1 MLIREFE
8 IRAISNAP
16 LLPPDTDDFRRM
28 GLRGTEFRP
37 LIIRQALAT
46 TVQPLVA
53 RPFVGPRSRQS
64 QQLSEVMAS
73 GYRLLDP
80 RRRLDSHQRAIL
92 GRVHAQLT
100 DEAIRLGRERRA
112 FDPFRFGE
120 SVVGGRDEYSGTGAT
135 AFFYSP
141 SLLDCCPAPFEGFL
155 DVDEPG
161 KLRELLSPNRRKIS
175 QAISR
180 LSSKSFRS
188 IRLAHLFALACGF
201 IILVGL
207 SALVATV
214 FGRVR
219 GGARPTAGLVASA
232 PAKLPS
238 EGRMAV
244 QTDTVGDSV
253 DGSLHEGFGLSQD
266 QTLEDE
272 LTMGQGTL
280 LIMGGQQI
288 APSDSDPLSIPSVE
302 EDVLRID
309 SIVPTELLV
318 DALPKPSIPD
328 PVHRDENS
336 GLIRNDRQNERMLL
350 PVVGQVPPF
359 SDICKC
365 RQEVETRAI
374 NRIGTE
380 LKATSAYRQLA
391 KESTLGSA
399 EAWAAWLS
407 AASVAVQTR
416 RYDEVTEVIR
426 EAVVWSEASESEVE
440 DLFLQWLERYLE
452 NGLPL
457 RNITG
462 WLDMQLRENLLSG
475 DVAGS
480 KRFHEVMKGLAA
492 RTHDDGVL
500 ATAQEWR
507 GVLADSARYA
517 EAIARLPAADQ
528 VPIDQELAFDA
539 GRYWAL
545 VRRDWQKGLPL
556 LARAGDGRLAIL
568 AIREAATVDRIDSE
582 LAIQL
587 ADGLIKEA
595 ERSKPFFAE
604 SLAIHAHELL
614 LRAAGNE
621 QAKRSILDLRR
632 RAAELRERFPAA
644 GMEGELELR
653 EGAVDESIENSARE
667 EV

>member
-1 MLIREFE
+1 MLIREFG

-16 LLPPDTDDFRRM
+16 LLPPETDDFRRM

-80 RRRLDSHQRAIL
+80 RRRFDSHQRAIL

-100 DEAIRLGRERRA
+100 DEAIRLGRERGT

-120 SVVGGRDEYSGTGAT
+120 SVVGGRDEYPGTGST
-135 AFFYSP
+135 VFSDSP

-161 KLRELLSPNRRKIS
+161 KLRELLSPKGRKIS

-180 LSSKSFRS
+180 LSNKSFRS
-188 IRLAHLFALACGF
+188 IRFAHLFALACGF

-207 SALVATV
+207 SALVTIV
-214 FGRVR
+214 FERGR
-219 GGARPTAGLVASA
+219 GGSRPAAGLVASA
-232 PAKLPS
+232 PAKLS
-238 EGRMAV
+238 SKGLIAV
-244 QTDTVGDSV
+244 QTGTVGDSI
-253 DGSLHEGFGLSQD
+253 DGSLHEGFSLSHD
-266 QTLEDE
+266 QALEAE

-280 LIMGGQQI
+280 LIMDGQQT
-288 APSDSDPLSIPSVE
+288 ALGDSDPLSIPPVE

-309 SIVPTELLV
+309 SIVPIELLV

-328 PVHRDENS
+328 LVHRDENS
-336 GLIRNDRQNERMLL
+336 GVIRHDGQNDRMLL
-350 PVVGQVPPF
+350 PDVGQLPQF

-365 RQEVETRAI
+365 REEVETKAI

-391 KESTLGSA
+391 KESTRGSA

-407 AASVAVQTR
+407 AASVAVQAG

-426 EAVVWSEASESEVE
+426 EAVVWSEASKSEVE
-440 DLFLQWLERYLE
+440 DLFLQWLERYAD

-457 RNITG
+457 RNIAG

-480 KRFHEVMKGLAA
+480 KRFHEVMKGLAT
-492 RTHDDGVL
+492 RTRDDEVS

-517 EAIARLPAADQ
+517 EAIASLPAADQ
-528 VPIDQELAFDA
+528 VPTDQELAFDA

-568 AIREAATVDRIDSE
+568 ATKEAAIADRIDSE

-587 ADGLIKEA
+587 AEGLIKET
-595 ERSKPFFAE
+595 ERLKPFFAE

-614 LRAAGNE
+614 LRAVGNE
-621 QAKRSILDLRR
+621 QAKRSILELRR

-653 EGAVDESIENSARE
+653 EGAVEESMKNSARE

>member
-1 MLIREFE
+1 
-8 IRAISNAP
+8 
-16 LLPPDTDDFRRM
+16 
-28 GLRGTEFRP
+28 
-37 LIIRQALAT
+37 
-46 TVQPLVA
+46 
-53 RPFVGPRSRQS
+53 
-64 QQLSEVMAS
+64 
-73 GYRLLDP
+73 
-80 RRRLDSHQRAIL
+80 
-92 GRVHAQLT
+92 
-100 DEAIRLGRERRA
+100 
-112 FDPFRFGE
+112 
-120 SVVGGRDEYSGTGAT
+120 
-135 AFFYSP
+135 
-141 SLLDCCPAPFEGFL
+141 
-155 DVDEPG
+155 
-161 KLRELLSPNRRKIS
+161 
-175 QAISR
+175 
-180 LSSKSFRS
+180 
-188 IRLAHLFALACGF
+188 
-201 IILVGL
+201 
-207 SALVATV
+207 
-214 FGRVR
+214 
-219 GGARPTAGLVASA
+219 
-232 PAKLPS
+232 
-238 EGRMAV
+238 
-244 QTDTVGDSV
+244 
-253 DGSLHEGFGLSQD
+253 
-266 QTLEDE
+266 
-272 LTMGQGTL
+272 
-280 LIMGGQQI
+280 
-288 APSDSDPLSIPSVE
+288 
-302 EDVLRID
+302 
-309 SIVPTELLV
+309 
-318 DALPKPSIPD
+318 
-328 PVHRDENS
+328 
-336 GLIRNDRQNERMLL
+336 
-350 PVVGQVPPF
+350 
-359 SDICKC
+359 
-365 RQEVETRAI
+365 
-374 NRIGTE
+374 
-380 LKATSAYRQLA
+380 
-391 KESTLGSA
+391 
-399 EAWAAWLS
+399 LS

-440 DLFLQWLERYLE
+440 DLFLQWLERYSD

-480 KRFHEVMKGLAA
+480 KRFHEVMKGLAT
-492 RTHDDGVL
+492 RTRDDQVL

-545 VRRDWQKGLPL
+545 VRRDWKKGLPL

-587 ADGLIKEA
+587 AGGLIKEA

-621 QAKRSILDLRR
+621 QAKRSILELRR